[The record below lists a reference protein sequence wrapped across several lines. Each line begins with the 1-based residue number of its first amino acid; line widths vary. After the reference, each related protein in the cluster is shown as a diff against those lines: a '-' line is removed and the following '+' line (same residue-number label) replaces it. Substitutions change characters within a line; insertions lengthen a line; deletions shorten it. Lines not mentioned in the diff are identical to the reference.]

1 MSKNSLVRRKKKVIS
16 ATKVT
21 NATNATS
28 TITNIA
34 LEKLI
39 AEVDNIAKK
48 FLKTKKR
55 GGFGSSNKKIP
66 LVPVNEEISFD
77 DSIGKFL
84 NDRKD
89 NIMQLKEKLRDI
101 VFDEISTRG
110 LQHLSTLYPPSKD
123 PGGVGIEQAIKFVS
137 IISNINDLDNTYID
151 KIVVVENGLFN
162 DTPSVPIISSLVI
175 INMLVNIYNRKDNK
189 IKIDKKSIDIDTKM
203 YEDIIN
209 RIIDLYTLKNTD
221 LDKFILL
228 TQEVKNIIKIRRF
241 FIGYRLRESYE
252 QVKNERKNLYTEL
265 TTKMTTINNS
275 KLDIMT
281 AISENIKKLKHNN
294 IEKMR
299 TKIIALLEKLK
310 TIKYK
315 CAPLYNYDEN
325 TGFLTNSHNM
335 NKNDYGIEIWLSL
348 NKQPYECITTVNKEK
363 EENVT
368 EYKEELRK
376 IVNDELKIKD
386 DINFRLNSISRP
398 ISVAAFDIQFKENT
412 YKNVQ
417 ASLEKVISDIY
428 NHDEMSKLI
437 TNVDVVNYEIIY
449 SNKETIS
456 RFVNDILNYF
466 KTSPIEG
473 RPVFGTN
480 SVFTYNE
487 TMYQSIIALLK
498 EVEKNILDIEKIDE
512 LIKQIS
518 NFIKDI
524 EISNKKTIE
533 DAIEGLKA
541 RINLKPGAN
550 IKHNIDRKLTESL
563 KTLETYLGNLTGN
576 QARKGGKLAANYK
589 SYKSTGKFVY
599 ILYKKK
605 RIKRYVYVKA
615 KGRGKYCKI
624 DKEYI
629 LLSKLKVV

>member
-1 MSKNSLVRRKKKVIS
+1 
-16 ATKVT
+16 
-21 NATNATS
+21 
-28 TITNIA
+28 
-34 LEKLI
+34 
-39 AEVDNIAKK
+39 
-48 FLKTKKR
+48 
-55 GGFGSSNKKIP
+55 
-66 LVPVNEEISFD
+66 
-77 DSIGKFL
+77 
-84 NDRKD
+84 
-89 NIMQLKEKLRDI
+89 
-101 VFDEISTRG
+101 
-110 LQHLSTLYPPSKD
+110 
-123 PGGVGIEQAIKFVS
+123 
-137 IISNINDLDNTYID
+137 
-151 KIVVVENGLFN
+151 
-162 DTPSVPIISSLVI
+162 
-175 INMLVNIYNRKDNK
+175 
-189 IKIDKKSIDIDTKM
+189 
-203 YEDIIN
+203 
-209 RIIDLYTLKNTD
+209 
-221 LDKFILL
+221 
-228 TQEVKNIIKIRRF
+228 
-241 FIGYRLRESYE
+241 
-252 QVKNERKNLYTEL
+252 
-265 TTKMTTINNS
+265 
-275 KLDIMT
+275 
-281 AISENIKKLKHNN
+281 
-294 IEKMR
+294 
-299 TKIIALLEKLK
+299 
-310 TIKYK
+310 
-315 CAPLYNYDEN
+315 
-325 TGFLTNSHNM
+325 
-335 NKNDYGIEIWLSL
+335 
-348 NKQPYECITTVNKEK
+348 
-363 EENVT
+363 
-368 EYKEELRK
+368 
-376 IVNDELKIKD
+376 
-386 DINFRLNSISRP
+386 
-398 ISVAAFDIQFKENT
+398 
-412 YKNVQ
+412 
-417 ASLEKVISDIY
+417 
-428 NHDEMSKLI
+428 MSKLI

-512 LIKQIS
+512 LIKKIS

-576 QARKGGKLAANYK
+576 QARTGGKLAANYK

>member
-16 ATKVT
+16 ATS
-21 NATNATS
+21 A
-28 TITNIA
+28 ITNIA

-123 PGGVGIEQAIKFVS
+123 PGVGIEQAIKFVS

-315 CAPLYNYDEN
+315 CEPLYNYDEN

-576 QARKGGKLAANYK
+576 QVRTGGKLAANYK